1 MKKTIFILFLVIG
14 TSQISN
20 AQINFGIKGG
30 VNYNSDSFQ
39 EVQTDVLSGAKSKT
53 GFHAGIW
60 TRFKLPIIGLYIR
73 PELVYTSLKSELT
86 SKNSSDKSTFDFQK
100 IDVPVLL
107 GKRIFKI
114 GHIYAGHRFSIL

>member
-39 EVQTDVLSGAKSKT
+39 EVQTDV
-53 GFHAGIW
+53 W
-60 TRFKLPIIGLYIR
+60 
-73 PELVYTSLKSELT
+73 
-86 SKNSSDKSTFDFQK
+86 
-100 IDVPVLL
+100 
-107 GKRIFKI
+107 
-114 GHIYAGHRFSIL
+114 